1 MYFVDRGRIE
11 ATLQYL
17 EKQLSLF
24 EREKTWNTDIKKAAL
39 ERLLQTVIESIL
51 DTGNAII
58 DGFIMRDPGSYDDI
72 IDILMDEKVV
82 GRKNGESLKKVIS
95 YRKMLVQ
102 QYINADHEHLFA
114 VFAEHMNALK
124 QFAPSVRVYL
134 TNELGPVSAFR
145 N

>member
-1 MYFVDRGRIE
+1 MYFVDREHIE

-24 EREKTWNTDIKKAAL
+24 ESEKKWDTDLKKAAL
-39 ERLLQTVIESIL
+39 ERLLQTAIESIL

-58 DGFIMRDPGSYDDI
+58 DGFIMRDPGSYNDI
-72 IDILMDEKVV
+72 IDILMDEKVIES
-82 GRKNGESLKKVIS
+82 KNGESLKIVIS

-102 QYINADHEHLFA
+102 QYIHTDHEQLSA
-114 VFAEHMNALK
+114 VFAEHLTVLK
-124 QFAPSVRVYL
+124 QFAPSVRTYL
-134 TNELGPVSAFR
+134 TNELGPVSAFK